1 MARMREAVVYIH
13 GLWMTGL
20 EMNLLAHR
28 LSRQGFAVHRFRY
41 SSILATP
48 EDNAAWLDAYLRTL
62 DADVVHLV
70 GHSLGGLVIMHLFH
84 RFPLQRPGRVVMLG
98 TPVSGSGVAASLARS
113 PLSRWTLGRSI
124 QRGLLGDVP
133 RWKGARDLGMIAGAR
148 GLGVGRALGAA
159 PPGEGDGTVDLRETW
174 SDAVTAHLT
183 VPYSHFTLLTARP
196 VAQAV
201 ANFLRTG
208 DFAGR
213 TTHS

>member
-1 MARMREAVVYIH
+1 MREAVVYVH

-20 EMNLLAHR
+20 EMGLLAHR

-48 EDNAAWLDAYLRTL
+48 ETNAARLDAYLRTL
-62 DADVVHLV
+62 DADVIHLV

-84 RFPLQRPGRVVMLG
+84 QFPLQRPGRVVMLG
-98 TPVSGSGVAASLARS
+98 TPVSGSGVAAALARGS
-113 PLSRWTLGRSI
+113 LTRWTLGRSV
-124 QRGLLGDVP
+124 QRGLLGDAP
-133 RWKGARDLGMIAGAR
+133 RWKGGRELGMIAGAR

-159 PPGEGDGTVDLRETW
+159 PPGEGDGTVDLDETRCE
-174 SDAVTAHLT
+174 AVTAHLT
-183 VPYSHFTLLTARP
+183 VPYTHFTLLTARP

-201 ANFLRTG
+201 CAFLRTG